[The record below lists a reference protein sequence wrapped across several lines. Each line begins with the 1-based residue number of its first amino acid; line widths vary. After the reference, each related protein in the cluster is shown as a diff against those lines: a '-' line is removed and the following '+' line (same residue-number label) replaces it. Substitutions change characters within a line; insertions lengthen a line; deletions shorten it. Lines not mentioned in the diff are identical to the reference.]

1 MLKTLFFSI
10 WFLFHPVHVTM
21 TSIDYKPELST
32 FKVFV
37 RMYFD
42 DFLRDCKLNGVDVQN
57 NNFTID
63 NSTTRN
69 LIERYISYVVILKVN
84 ERQLSGKLNDMNLSD
99 NEISMNFNYLTGKKL
114 RAFSVKNLI
123 MTGLY
128 SDQSNMIIVKI
139 NDLEEGFK
147 LTPDKTEQTF
157 NLK

>member
-57 NNFTID
+57 NNFSSD

-69 LIERYISYVVILKVN
+69 LIERYISDVVILKVN
-84 ERQLSGKLNDMNLSD
+84 ERLLSGKLNDMNLSD
-99 NEISMNFNYLTGKKL
+99 NEISMNFDYLAGKKPK
-114 RAFSVKNLI
+114 AFSVKNLI

-147 LTPDKTEQTF
+147 LTPEKTEQTF

>member
-1 MLKTLFFSI
+1 MIKTLFFSI

-21 TSIDYKPELST
+21 TSIDYKPELNT

-37 RMYFD
+37 RMYYD

-57 NNFTID
+57 NNFTIA
-63 NSTTRN
+63 NSATRN
-69 LIERYISYVVILKVN
+69 LIERYINNVVILKVN

-99 NEISMNFNYLTGKKL
+99 NEISMNFDYFTGKKPKAL
-114 RAFSVKNLI
+114 SVKNLI

-128 SDQSNMIIVKI
+128 SDQSNMIILKI

>member
-1 MLKTLFFSI
+1 
-10 WFLFHPVHVTM
+10 M
-21 TSIDYKPELST
+21 TSIDYRPELST

-69 LIERYISYVVILKVN
+69 LIERYINDVVILKVN
-84 ERQLSGKLNDMNLSD
+84 EKQLSGKLNDMNLSD
-99 NEISMNFNYLTGKKL
+99 NEISMNFNYLSGKKL
-114 RAFSVKNLI
+114 KAFSVKNLI

-128 SDQSNMIIVKI
+128 NDQSNMIIVKI

>member
-1 MLKTLFFSI
+1 MIKTLFFSV

-57 NNFTID
+57 NNFSID
-63 NSTTRN
+63 NATTRN
-69 LIERYISYVVILKVN
+69 LIERYISNVVILKVN
-84 ERQLSGKLNDMNLSD
+84 EKQLSGKLNDMNLSD
-99 NEISMNFNYLTGKKL
+99 NEISMNFDYLAGKKPK
-114 RAFSVKNLI
+114 AFSVKNLI

-128 SDQSNMIIVKI
+128 TDQSNMIIVKI
-139 NDLEEGFK
+139 NNLEEGFK

>member
-1 MLKTLFFSI
+1 MIKTLFFSI

-21 TSIDYKPELST
+21 TSIDYNPELST

-57 NNFTID
+57 NNFSID

-69 LIERYISYVVILKVN
+69 LIERYISDVVILKVN

-99 NEISMNFNYLTGKKL
+99 NEITMNFDYLSGKKPK
-114 RAFSVKNLI
+114 AFSVKNLI

-139 NDLEEGFK
+139 NELEEGFK